1 MLEVGNLLAILW
13 VLKSPEAVNK
23 ELNSNVQDI
32 DVYILVR
39 INNNRKFIKDFTVYN
54 RFYGL

>member
-1 MLEVGNLLAILW
+1 MLEVDNIIGVLW
-13 VLKSPEAVNK
+13 ILKSPEAVNK
-23 ELNSNVQDI
+23 ELNSSVLDI

-39 INNNRKFIKDFTVYN
+39 INNNRKFIKDFTVYY

>member
-1 MLEVGNLLAILW
+1 MLEVDNIIGVLW
-13 VLKSPEAVNK
+13 ILKSPEAVNK
-23 ELNSNVQDI
+23 ELNSSVLDI

>member
-23 ELNSNVQDI
+23 ELYSNVQDI

-39 INNNRKFIKDFTVYN
+39 INNNRKFIKDFTVYY